1 MLLQEISYLLTFII
15 LYCHY
20 SVHAGPKSRDVQMV
34 QDHKATAE
42 SLGKV
47 IKLFGRQEILNLK
60 KTSTEKNLRLRRDH
74 DSSSNPCVKEVLI
87 TRINLIINETHV
99 VKEHVCFKTTN
110 LGCNPVSGKYLCEKM
125 LSMYRDSAGKT
136 QAYTSGCRCVNP

>member
-1 MLLQEISYLLTFII
+1 MLLQEISFLLTFII

-47 IKLFGRQEILNLK
+47 IKLFGRQKILNLK
-60 KTSTEKNLRLRRDH
+60 KTSAEKNVRFRRDH
-74 DSSSNPCVKEVLI
+74 GTSNNPCLKEVKALM
-87 TRINLIINETHV
+87 INTTHV
-99 VKEHVCFKTTN
+99 VKEHVCYHTSNT
-110 LGCNPVSGKYLCEKM
+110 GCNPVNGKYLCEKM
-125 LSMYRDSAGKT
+125 LTMYLDSAGKIH
-136 QAYTSGCRCVNP
+136 AYTSGCRCVKS